1 MYIKREYYLEII
13 RRYYDSNLI
22 KVISGVR
29 RCGKSVLLSQIKD
42 EILYLGKANEEH
54 IIFVNLEDFKFMSL
68 NNANK
73 LNSYINKLIKDDK
86 KYFLL
91 MKFNILIN
99 LKGFSFF
106 KSNKKCFPIYSAIA
120 EDR

>member
-22 KVISGVR
+22 KVISGVI

-54 IIFVNLEDFKFMSL
+54 IIFVNFEDFKFMSL

-73 LNSYINKLIKDDK
+73 LKSYIYTFILFCYSHKM
-86 KYFLL
+86 KY
-91 MKFNILIN
+91 N
-99 LKGFSFF
+99 L
-106 KSNKKCFPIYSAIA
+106 
-120 EDR
+120 